1 LDDSAYRQGL
11 ALLARRELST
21 AQLRARLARR
31 GHDPAAIDA
40 AVARLSVDRSL
51 DDARAAGAMARTAIA
66 VHGHGPG
73 RVART
78 LRAAGIPPALAERAL
93 AEAFGAHDPDVLLA
107 AALARRLRG
116 RDRLA
121 DAREYRR
128 LHRWLLARGF
138 DPARVRALLRRH
150 APRDDPDA
158 G

>member
-1 LDDSAYRQGL
+1 MDDSAYRQGL

-21 AQLRARLARR
+21 AQLRERLARR
-31 GHDPAAIDA
+31 GHGPTAIEA
-40 AVARLSVDRSL
+40 AVARLSADRSL

-66 VHGHGPG
+66 VHGHGPR
-73 RVART
+73 RVTRA
-78 LRAAGIPPALAERAL
+78 LQAAGIPPALAERAL
-93 AEAFGAHDPDVLLA
+93 AEAFEAHDPDTLLA

-116 RDRLA
+116 RDRTA
-121 DAREYRR
+121 DAREHQR

-138 DPARVRALLRRH
+138 DPDRIRALLRRY